1 MTHMTDPQRAAFEA
15 WCDREGINP
24 KRSSLTDV
32 YESPAARVAW
42 RAWQAAQAVLSGAAQ
57 EGSEGE
63 ELTASQKHILAEQES
78 LIHPATQVFFRA
90 GLLACREYMARF
102 VSHESPE
109 IAASIRANWWPSL
122 GQDFGPPRK
131 LEWSEVTEGEYGE
144 EDFRAKTADEV
155 SPTQEALPVALALL
169 QSLDPRYRLATIDM
183 GMERSI
189 ERALASPAAPAVAP
203 EGCTPADAQMLRA
216 ANHGL
221 AAENDYLRRRL
232 RPFAQIASSPLSW
245 AMVEYCVDGDP
256 EKQTLQAPQM
266 QRAFNRA
273 ADALREHAA
282 PAPAEQHPLQCPH
295 GGQCGVGGYCDDC
308 PARSEQ
314 AEQQGDGGAL
324 TLEQYAE
331 QNMLTLEEAA
341 DRWKPPE
348 QPTARDYLDTLTA
361 VLNAIG
367 YTEEFAAS
375 HPDLKV
381 SEGVKLFLA
390 LQRGAIECQAHI
402 GPDCTECGGTGFWGD
417 STPATQSYAKP
428 SSAAEG
434 PNER

>member
-1 MTHMTDPQRAAFEA
+1 MSR
-15 WCDREGINP
+15 
-24 KRSSLTDV
+24 
-32 YESPAARVAW
+32 
-42 RAWQAAQAVLSGAAQ
+42 
-57 EGSEGE
+57 E
-63 ELTASQKHILAEQES
+63 ELNR
-78 LIHPATQVFFRA
+78 LIADDA
-90 GLLACREYMARF
+90 Y
-102 VSHESPE
+102 
-109 IAASIRANWWPSL
+109 AASFQTMGQYRIALLKATDSAQDVARAPE
-122 GQDFGPPRK
+122 QDFG
-131 LEWSEVTEGEYGE
+131 S
-144 EDFRAKTADEV
+144 
-155 SPTQEALPVALALL
+155 
-169 QSLDPRYRLATIDM
+169 TID
-183 GMERSI
+183 RT
-189 ERALASPAAPAVAP
+189 LPA
-203 EGCTPADAQMLRA
+203 G
-216 ANHGL
+216 
-221 AAENDYLRRRL
+221 
-232 RPFAQIASSPLSW
+232 II
-245 AMVEYCVDGDP
+245 
-256 EKQTLQAPQM
+256 PQ
-266 QRAFNRA
+266 Q
-273 ADALREHAA
+273 A

>member
-1 MTHMTDPQRAAFEA
+1 MSREELNRLIADDAYAASFQTMGQYRIALLKATDSAQDFARAQE
-15 WCDREGINP
+15 WKNP
-24 KRSSLTDV
+24 LLSILTDAAKWLHAAYDRPPQTPEAKAMLDLIDLAIQFAGEV
-32 YESPAARVAW
+32 ES
-42 RAWQAAQAVLSGAAQ
+42 
-57 EGSEGE
+57 
-63 ELTASQKHILAEQES
+63 
-78 LIHPATQVFFRA
+78 
-90 GLLACREYMARF
+90 Y
-102 VSHESPE
+102 
-109 IAASIRANWWPSL
+109 
-122 GQDFGPPRK
+122 
-131 LEWSEVTEGEYGE
+131 
-144 EDFRAKTADEV
+144 
-155 SPTQEALPVALALL
+155 
-169 QSLDPRYRLATIDM
+169 
-183 GMERSI
+183 
-189 ERALASPAAPAVAP
+189 AAPAVAP
-203 EGCTPADAQMLRA
+203 EGCTPADALMLRA

-282 PAPAEQHPLQCPH
+282 PAQAETHPLQCPH